1 MRFGISETLPRKRTW
16 RLQGLVALWLA
27 LALIAPL
34 PALSQAP
41 AAMPPVPLTR
51 LDGTPMRATD
61 WLGRPLVVNIWATWC
76 PPCRIEM
83 PSLQRLSALIEPS
96 GARVVALSLDTDRN
110 LVREFVLKY
119 GIELPVGIATTP
131 ATATE
136 ALGAT
141 ALPLTLYVAADG
153 RIVGRHFGQR
163 DWAEEWAV
171 RDVKQHLLT
180 R

>member
-1 MRFGISETLPRKRTW
+1 MRPGIPETLPCTRTW
-16 RLQGLVALWLA
+16 FPKGLIALGLS
-27 LALIAPL
+27 LALIAPQ
-34 PALSQAP
+34 PALSRGPESMP
-41 AAMPPVPLTR
+41 AVALTK

-76 PPCRIEM
+76 PPCRTEM

-96 GARVVALSLDTDRN
+96 GARVVALSLDTDHN

-119 GIELPVGIATTP
+119 GIELPVAIATSP
-131 ATATE
+131 GAATD

-163 DWAEEWAV
+163 DWAEESAV
-171 RDVKQHLLT
+171 RDVGQRLLA

>member
-1 MRFGISETLPRKRTW
+1 MRLGISGTPPRKRPW
-16 RLQGLVALWLA
+16 LPKGLVALGLA

-34 PALSQAP
+34 PARSREP
-41 AAMPPVPLTR
+41 ASMPAVPLTR
-51 LDGTPMRATD
+51 LDGTAMRATD

-76 PPCRIEM
+76 PPCRTEM

-96 GARVVALSLDTDRN
+96 GARVVALSLDTDLN

-119 GIELPVGIATTP
+119 GIALPIGVATTP
-131 ATATE
+131 GSATD

-141 ALPLTLYVAADG
+141 ALPLTLYVAPDG

-163 DWAEEWAV
+163 NWAEESAV
-171 RDVKQHLLT
+171 RDVKQRLLA

>member
-1 MRFGISETLPRKRTW
+1 MRPGIPETLPRPRTW
-16 RLQGLVALWLA
+16 LPKGLIAFGLA

-34 PALSQAP
+34 PALSREPKSMP
-41 AAMPPVPLTR
+41 AVALTQ

-76 PPCRIEM
+76 PPCRTEM
-83 PSLQRLSALIEPS
+83 PSLQRLAALIEPS
-96 GARVVALSLDTDRN
+96 GARVVALSLDTDHN

-119 GIELPVGIATTP
+119 GIELPVAIATTP
-131 ATATE
+131 GTASE

-163 DWAEEWAV
+163 DWGDESAV
-171 RDVKQHLLT
+171 RDVKQRLLAK
-180 R
+180 

>member
-1 MRFGISETLPRKRTW
+1 M
-16 RLQGLVALWLA
+16 
-27 LALIAPL
+27 
-34 PALSQAP
+34 PALSRGPGSLP
-41 AAMPPVPLTR
+41 AVALTK

-76 PPCRIEM
+76 PPCRTEM
-83 PSLQRLSALIEPS
+83 PSLQRLSALIDPS
-96 GARVVALSLDTDRN
+96 GARVVALSLDTDPN

-119 GIELPVGIATTP
+119 GIELPVAIAMSP
-131 ATATE
+131 GAATE

-163 DWAEEWAV
+163 DWAEESAV
-171 RDVKQHLLT
+171 RDVRQRLLA

>member
-1 MRFGISETLPRKRTW
+1 MPAI
-16 RLQGLVALWLA
+16 AL
-27 LALIAPL
+27 
-34 PALSQAP
+34 
-41 AAMPPVPLTR
+41 TK

-76 PPCRIEM
+76 PPCRTEM

-96 GARVVALSLDTDRN
+96 GARVVALSLDTDPN

-119 GIELPVGIATTP
+119 GIELPVAIATAP
-131 ATATE
+131 GAATE

-141 ALPLTLYVAADG
+141 ALPLTLYVAANG

-163 DWAEEWAV
+163 DWAEESAV
-171 RDVKQHLLT
+171 RDVRLRLLA